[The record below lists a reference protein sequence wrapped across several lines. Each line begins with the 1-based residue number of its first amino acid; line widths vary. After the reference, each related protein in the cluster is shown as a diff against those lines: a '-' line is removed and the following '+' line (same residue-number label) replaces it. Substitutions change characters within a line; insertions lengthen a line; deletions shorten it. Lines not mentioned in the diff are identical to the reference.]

1 MKSTPRSTT
10 EHPRR
15 FIKVE
20 GSINLRDFGGYK
32 TQEGKTVKE
41 GLLFRCGAM
50 NDIPEHAY
58 DDFAELDIGVICD
71 LRSHEEADS
80 SPTPEG
86 GPFTCRVHIPIWPGS
101 STQFQENVS
110 KESRGPSPD
119 QFAEFMASVTRDI
132 ARDHVEAYKKL
143 MRELVSTDKGFLLHC
158 SAGKDRT
165 GFGAA
170 IILNLLGVDPDTVM
184 HDYLVS
190 NESSDLFER
199 MRTRML
205 QHLKDQGMDGK
216 IDDEI
221 IKVMSGVRAEYLLGA
236 FEEIDIHYGSMAGYL
251 EEIGISAADKKYLTE
266 RLLA

>member
-1 MKSTPRSTT
+1 MTSTPRSNT

-32 TQEGKTVKE
+32 THHGQTVKE

-50 NDIPEHAY
+50 SDIPDHAF

-71 LRSHEEADS
+71 LRSHEEAET

-86 GPFTCRVHIPIWPGS
+86 GPFACRVHIPIWPGS
-101 STQFQENVS
+101 STQFQETAS
-110 KESRGPSPD
+110 KQSRGPSPD
-119 QFAEFMASVTRDI
+119 QFAEFMASITREI

-170 IILNLLGVDPDTVM
+170 IILTLLGVDHDTVM

-190 NESSDLFER
+190 NESGDLFER

-205 QHLKDQGMDGK
+205 QNLKDHGMSSK

-236 FEEIDIHYGSMAGYL
+236 FEEIDTHYGGMSGYL
-251 EEIGISAADKKYLTE
+251 EEVGISAADQKHLTE

>member
-1 MKSTPRSTT
+1 MNTTPSPRT

-15 FIKVE
+15 FIEVE

-32 TQEGKTVKE
+32 TRHGQTVKE
-41 GLLFRCGAM
+41 GLLFRCGTM
-50 NDIPEHAY
+50 NDIPEHAF
-58 DDFAELDIGVICD
+58 DAFAELDIGVICD
-71 LRSHEEADS
+71 LRSHEEAET

-86 GPFTCRVHIPIWPGS
+86 GPFACRVHIPIWPGS
-101 STQFQENVS
+101 STQFQETAS
-110 KESRGPSPD
+110 KEQRAPSPD
-119 QFAEFMASVTRDI
+119 QFAEFMASITREI
-132 ARDHVEAYKKL
+132 ARDHVQDYKKL

-170 IILNLLGVDPDTVM
+170 IILTTLGVDHDTVM

-190 NESSDLFER
+190 NESTDLFER
-199 MRTRML
+199 MRTRMAENL
-205 QHLKDQGMDGK
+205 RDQGMNGK

-236 FEEIDIHYGSMAGYL
+236 FEEIDTHYGGIAGYL
-251 EEIGISAADKKYLTE
+251 EEVGLNATDQEQLREKLLT
-266 RLLA
+266 

>member
-1 MKSTPRSTT
+1 MKTT
-10 EHPRR
+10 SVPSSDHPRR
-15 FIKVE
+15 FIEVE
-20 GSINLRDFGGYK
+20 GSINLRDFGGYNN
-32 TQEGKTVKE
+32 QQGQTVRE

-50 NDIPEHAY
+50 TDIPEHAF
-58 DDFAELDIGVICD
+58 DDFAALDISVICD
-71 LRSHEEADS
+71 LRSHEEAET

-86 GPFTCRVHIPIWPGS
+86 GPFACRVHIPIWPGS
-101 STQFQENVS
+101 STQFQETMS
-110 KESRGPSPD
+110 KQTRGPTTD
-119 QFAEFMASVTRDI
+119 QFAEFMASITREI

-170 IILNLLGVDPDTVM
+170 IILTLLGVDHDTVM
-184 HDYLVS
+184 HDYLVT
-190 NESSDLFER
+190 NESGDLFER

-205 QHLKDQGMDGK
+205 QNLKDQGMSSK

-236 FEEIDIHYGSMAGYL
+236 FEEIDTHYGGMSGYL
-251 EEIGISAADKKYLTE
+251 EEVGISAADQKHLTE

>member
-1 MKSTPRSTT
+1 MISTPTSNKK
-10 EHPRR
+10 HPRR
-15 FIKVE
+15 FIKIA

-32 TQEGKTVKE
+32 TQQGKTVKE

-50 NDIPEHAY
+50 NEIPDDAF
-58 DDFAELDIGVICD
+58 DDFDQLDIGVICD
-71 LRSHEEADS
+71 LRSHEEVEA

-86 GPFTCRVHIPIWPGS
+86 GPFACRVHIPIWPGS
-101 STQFQENVS
+101 SAQFQENVN
-110 KESRGPSPD
+110 KESRRPSPA
-119 QFAEFMASVTRDI
+119 QFVEFMASVTRDI
-132 ARDHVEAYKKL
+132 ARDHVDAYSKL

-170 IILNLLGVDPDTVM
+170 IILRLLGVDHDTVM

-190 NESSDLFER
+190 NESDELFER
-199 MRTRML
+199 MRTRMI
-205 QHLKDQGMDGK
+205 QNLKDQGITGK

-221 IKVMSGVRAEYLLGA
+221 VKVMSGVRAEYLLGA
-236 FEEIDIHYGSMAGYL
+236 FEEIDTHYGGISGYL
-251 EEIGISAADKKYLTE
+251 EAVGISAADQKHLTD